1 MNLGWEPR
9 DDKQTMYF
17 VFAIKT
23 KHMSVSCGNGK
34 ITRKE
39 MSKLFSCGYDRYDMV
54 KCHRNVNF
62 EEIDTECSTGK
73 NDGLYCEEYLR
84 SILNKNNLMKVIRKE
99 SSHSVDICRFIKHQW
114 CNRKF
119 KEIILQKD
127 ILLQGQR
134 FLRYMYNT

>member
-54 KCHRNVNF
+54 KCHGNVNF
-62 EEIDTECSTGK
+62 EEIDTESSTGK
-73 NDGLYCEEYLR
+73 NDGLLLLWGIFKKYIKQKYYD
-84 SILNKNNLMKVIRKE
+84 E
-99 SSHSVDICRFIKHQW
+99 SDKK
-114 CNRKF
+114 RKF
-119 KEIILQKD
+119 SFSWHLQIYKTS
-127 ILLQGQR
+127 
-134 FLRYMYNT
+134 MM

>member
-1 MNLGWEPR
+1 MNLGWEPG

-17 VFAIKT
+17 VFTIKT

-39 MSKLFSCGYDRYDMV
+39 MSKLFSCGHDRYDMV

-62 EEIDTECSTGK
+62 EEIDTESSTGK
-73 NDGLYCEEYLR
+73 NDGLLLLWGIFEEY
-84 SILNKNNLMKVIRKE
+84 IKQNIMMKVIKKE
-99 SSHSVDICRFIKHQW
+99 SSHSVDICRFMKHQW
-114 CNRKF
+114 CKRKF

-127 ILLQGQR
+127 ILLQG
-134 FLRYMYNT
+134 